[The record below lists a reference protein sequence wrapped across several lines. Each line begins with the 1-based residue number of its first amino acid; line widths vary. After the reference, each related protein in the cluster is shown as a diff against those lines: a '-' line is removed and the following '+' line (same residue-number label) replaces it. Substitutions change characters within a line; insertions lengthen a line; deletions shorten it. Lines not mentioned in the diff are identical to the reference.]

1 MARTIALDH
10 GDKRAVILREAAK
23 LFAEEGYGR
32 ASMAEIAKACN
43 ISKANI
49 YHYYSSK
56 EAILFDMLESHLKY
70 LLDRI
75 GGMSFPRDDPE
86 DRLIHLMTE
95 ILLAYQGADA
105 EHDVLLSATQAL
117 PEEQQEKLRQYQRD
131 YMTMCRTYLE
141 KLVSPHVLADNSKMR
156 AVTMSVFGMLNWH
169 YKWSHD
175 ADEAGRREHARLIAQ
190 LAIGGLKNVT

>member
-1 MARTIALDH
+1 
-10 GDKRAVILREAAK
+10 
-23 LFAEEGYGR
+23 
-32 ASMAEIAKACN
+32 
-43 ISKANI
+43 
-49 YHYYSSK
+49 
-56 EAILFDMLESHLKY
+56 
-70 LLDRI
+70 
-75 GGMSFPRDDPE
+75 MSFPRDDPE

-175 ADEAGRREHARLIAQ
+175 ADEASRREHARLIAQ